1 VILGRNEKRTLPRCR
16 QRGWRINRP
25 FSLLFIGL
33 LVAAPASAQRTFD
46 VDILS
51 ETFAYDEDTTR
62 AIDLD
67 KLNQG
72 CPARDCIPSIDA
84 PKFVA
89 AAEADHVNDDDIVI
103 VIAYGGE
110 HRAYPA
116 RILDQHEIVNDTI
129 AGDPIAITWCPLC
142 GSAVGVRREFGG
154 KVTEFGVSVLLYN
167 SDLVF
172 YDRATNTLWDQI
184 EARGIV
190 GPLTG
195 EQLEFVPVSMTR
207 WSRWR
212 AAHPDTLVLS
222 PDTGFDYDYSIDRYG
237 EYRDSTRIV
246 FPVNEKDDRIHPKAV
261 VYGFMLD
268 DGPIA
273 LSAKLFEQSNSL
285 RHEHNGRVLDVRMSD
300 DGLVTL
306 DTGGASV
313 SPIRLYWFAWYTFHP
328 DTVLVR

>member
-1 VILGRNEKRTLPRCR
+1 MLHTRMIL
-16 QRGWRINRP
+16 
-25 FSLLFIGL
+25 FALLL
-33 LVAAPASAQRTFD
+33 AVALPASAQRTFD
-46 VDILS
+46 VDILDD
-51 ETFAYDEDTTR
+51 TFAYDDSTAR
-62 AIDLD
+62 AVDLD
-67 KLNQG
+67 KLSQG
-72 CPARDCIPSIDA
+72 CSVRDCIPSIDT
-84 PKFVA
+84 PKFVNA
-89 AAEADHVNDDDIVI
+89 AAASHIDDDDIVI

-129 AGDPIAITWCPLC
+129 AGEPIAITWCPLC
-142 GSAVGVRREFGG
+142 GSAVGVRRELGG
-154 KVTEFGVSVLLYN
+154 KITEFGVSGLLYN

-184 EARGIV
+184 EAKGIV

-207 WSRWR
+207 WGRWR

-222 PDTGFDYDYSIDRYG
+222 ADTGFERDYSADRYG
-237 EYRDSTRIV
+237 EYRDSMRIV
-246 FPVNEKDDRIHPKAV
+246 FPVNQRDDRLHPKTV

-273 LSAKLFEQSNSL
+273 FAAKLFDQSGPL
-285 RHEHNGRVLDVRMSD
+285 RHEHNGRVLEVTRSA
-300 DGLVTL
+300 DGIVTL
-306 DTGGASV
+306 DTDGSLF

-328 DTVLVR
+328 DTALAH